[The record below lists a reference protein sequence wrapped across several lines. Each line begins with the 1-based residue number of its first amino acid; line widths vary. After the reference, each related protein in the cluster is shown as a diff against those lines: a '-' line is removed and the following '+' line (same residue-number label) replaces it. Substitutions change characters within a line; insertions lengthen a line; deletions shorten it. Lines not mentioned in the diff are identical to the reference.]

1 MNEKVGH
8 SEIEKGTESTKTK
21 VLMKKQELSS
31 SLNFRAEFIYKFFIA
46 VHAIL
51 TLHPA
56 CINKKP
62 NSLTVVLSAEII
74 HFIYWLLFSE

>member
-8 SEIEKGTESTKTK
+8 SLKLRREQNQQKQK
-21 VLMKKQELSS
+21 VLMKRQELS

-62 NSLTVVLSAEII
+62 NSLIVVLSAAII
-74 HFIYWLLFSE
+74 HFISWFLFSE